1 MNFLAHLHLASLA
14 NSSLLGNLL
23 ADFVRGSPDADYS
36 PEIAS
41 GIMLHRR
48 IDRITDS
55 LDLVKQARKLF
66 CDRHYRVSPIA
77 LDVLWDH
84 FLSLHWSRVETR
96 IALSDFIQQAQDAI
110 IPQLASTPEGFQR
123 INQYLWKERW
133 LERYAELPFID
144 STLKNMAARRPR
156 LQALSNCIQDIEQNY
171 VQFEAIFLQFYPQ
184 MMKLAAAKNL

>member
-14 NSSLLGNLL
+14 DSSLLGNLL

-36 PEIAS
+36 QPIAS

-48 IDRITDS
+48 IDKMTDS
-55 LDLVKQARKLF
+55 LEQVKQARKLF
-66 CDRHYRVSPIA
+66 CDRHYRVAPIA

-84 FLSLHWSRVETR
+84 FLSLHWSKVEAR
-96 IALSDFIQQAQDAI
+96 ITLSDFIQQSQDAI
-110 IPQLASTPEGFQR
+110 VPQLASTPEGFR
-123 INQYLWKERW
+123 HINQYLWQDRW

-144 STLKNMAARRPR
+144 NTLKNMAARRPK
-156 LQALSNCIQDIEQNY
+156 LHALGDCIQDIEQNY
-171 VQFEAIFLQFYPQ
+171 AQFEAIFLQFYPQ